1 MPRGQKSKRRAREK
15 RRQARM
21 ETKDLG
27 DAQAAASP
35 APTSGSAPPGP
46 PTADA
51 GQKPQG
57 AEATSSPVAEASP
70 PRSKARGRR
79 QVKEHK
85 NSSQASTSAKTAPP
99 DPLTKKAVVLIHFLL
114 EKFKMKEPI
123 RRVDML
129 KLFHKRYKTR
139 FPEIFRRAAE
149 CMELAF
155 GLELKEVKPN
165 GYSYTLVSKIGLVSD
180 EVLSSSC
187 ELPKNGLLMPLLS
200 VIYLNGNRASEAD
213 VWEFLNVLGI
223 YDGKQH
229 VIFGDPRKL
238 ITEEWVQ
245 QNYLVYRQ
253 IPDSDPLSYEFL
265 WGSRAYTETSKM
277 KVLEFLAKINSTIPG
292 AFPFH
297 YAEALREEE
306 KRSRGRS
313 LVRSHAA
320 ARATAH
326 SRFPPRDPSSAQ

>member
-1 MPRGQKSKRRAREK
+1 MPRRQKSKHRGREK

-21 ETKDLG
+21 ETKDLRN
-27 DAQAAASP
+27 AQAAATP
-35 APTSGSAPPGP
+35 TPTSGSTPPGSP
-46 PTADA
+46 PAGA

-57 AEATSSPVAEASP
+57 AAATSSPVAGASC
-70 PRSKARGRR
+70 PRSKARGRG
-79 QVKEHK
+79 QVEERE
-85 NSSQASTSAKTAPP
+85 NSSRASTSAKTAPL
-99 DPLTKKAVVLIHFLL
+99 DPLTEKAGVLVNFLL
-114 EKFKMKEPI
+114 DQFKMKEPI
-123 RRVDML
+123 RKIDML
-129 KLFHKRYKTR
+129 NLFHKRYKTR
-139 FPEIFRRAAE
+139 FPEILRRAAK
-149 CMELAF
+149 CMELSF

-165 GYSYTLVSKIGLVSD
+165 GYSYTLVSKIGLISD

-187 ELPKNGLLMPLLS
+187 EVPKNGLLMPLLN
-200 VIYLNGNRASEAD
+200 VIYVNGNRASEAD

-265 WGSRAYTETSKM
+265 WGSRAYAETSKM
-277 KVLEFLAKINSTIPG
+277 KVLEFLAKISSTIPS

-297 YAEALREEE
+297 YAEALGEE

-313 LVRSHAA
+313 LVRSRGA
-320 ARATAH
+320 ARATAR
-326 SRFPPRDPSSAQ
+326 SRVPPRDPSSAQ